1 MSSGISCHDMRRGV
15 EYRQR
20 VSIKVKQTGKS
31 TAAGVLN
38 LVSGF
43 LSLIGAI
50 SLVIPIF
57 VYNRVGGSFLDPIFF
72 TAAIILAV
80 TGILGL
86 LGGISALRR
95 KTWGLALAGSIASI
109 FPCFPLGIAAV
120 ILTALSRDEFA

>member
-1 MSSGISCHDMRRGV
+1 M
-15 EYRQR
+15 
-20 VSIKVKQTGKS
+20 KQTGKS

-50 SLVIPIF
+50 FLILPILVYKIADD
-57 VYNRVGGSFLDPIFF
+57 SFLDPIFL
-72 TAAIILAV
+72 TVAITLAV

-86 LGGISALRR
+86 IGGISALRR

-109 FPCFPLGIAAV
+109 FPCFLLGIAAV